1 MELKKNP
8 KVDYR
13 KKSGLFF
20 NIGLMMS
27 LLFVISAFEWKFMEP
42 VSEVGDEFIQAFDE
56 ILEVPVTEIKA
67 NPPKPKV
74 VPEIIEVDKDEEI
87 VVEDIDF
94 TFDSDEIALIEEVI
108 YEEEPPEEE
117 PDEIPY
123 IVETMPSYVG
133 GISEFYKFVSK
144 NLKYPAQARRMGIE
158 GKVFV
163 HFIVDKNGSLSDIKI
178 MRGIGAGCDQEVL
191 RIIRKSPKWNPGKQR
206 GVPVKVRM
214 MLPITFKMG

>member
-214 MLPITFKMG
+214 MLPITFKLG